1 MSSQQSCC
9 SIASHASSIPC
20 DLIENQDEWFSRE
33 IDSVDKIYFGNIE
46 EHEVEE
52 EQGNT
57 DESDPDESHRD
68 SVDIQSTASENESA
82 CDRDFNVYRD
92 EDRTEINKQNKFFA
106 ETCGCYRLHS
116 KPCSTL
122 ISRETILE
130 FRDYYCEL
138 DRDELDLV
146 LKTELFSHRNKK
158 SLKRSRDQ
166 YKSRERIHQEYYFN
180 GHQVCRATF
189 LFVHGIGKKRLEA
202 VTKSLDTVGLQPRIH
217 RNKGKAPKHAL
228 TLQQVQQVRQFLRQ
242 YAFQYGVSLPGRLP
256 YHSNLKVTL
265 LPSDRTKADIHSEY
279 IKAAKES
286 SNRIIS
292 LSEFKKVWLEQC
304 PVIVVMKPS
313 TDLCS
318 SCQNY
323 NVNLTKSENL
333 DEEQKSELVAR
344 YQRHLEKAK
353 LQRDYFRDQCS
364 ETKENFSN
372 MPEEY
377 KCRGQQPLSYQG
389 TMHYS
394 FDYAQQVHYRHYA
407 QQVGPLFFKTPRKC
421 QCFGICSEGSGT
433 QIFYLIDESEEVG
446 KGANSVVSMLHH
458 HFHYKRYGETAAK
471 LNMDNCAGQNKNNI
485 VWTMENTKQPTQR
498 NRI

>member
-1 MSSQQSCC
+1 MYSSLEEEK
-9 SIASHASSIPC
+9 SICGQPR
-20 DLIENQDEWFSRE
+20 DLEAYGQLQ
-33 IDSVDKIYFGNIE
+33 

-57 DESDPDESHRD
+57 DESDPDESDCD

-92 EDRTEINKQNKFFA
+92 EDRTEINKQNQFFA

-130 FRDYYCEL
+130 FRDCCCEL

-158 SLKRSRDQ
+158 SLKRSRDK
-166 YKSRERIHQEYYFN
+166 YKFRERIHQEYYFN

-189 LFVHGIGKKRLEA
+189 LFVHGIGKKLLEA

-265 LPSDRTKADIHSEY
+265 LPSDRTKADIHKS
-279 IKAAKES
+279 
-286 SNRIIS
+286 
-292 LSEFKKVWLEQC
+292 
-304 PVIVVMKPS
+304 VVRAMPCDCCNE
-313 TDLCS
+313 TVNYLCS

-323 NVNLTKSENL
+323 NVNLTKSGNL
-333 DEEQKSELVAR
+333 DEEQKSELVAS

-364 ETKENFSN
+364 ETKENFSS

-377 KCRGQQPLSYQG
+377 KCRATISHP
-389 TMHYS
+389 
-394 FDYAQQVHYRHYA
+394 F
-407 QQVGPLFFKTPRKC
+407 
-421 QCFGICSEGSGT
+421 
-433 QIFYLIDESEEVG
+433 
-446 KGANSVVSMLHH
+446 
-458 HFHYKRYGETAAK
+458 
-471 LNMDNCAGQNKNNI
+471 
-485 VWTMENTKQPTQR
+485 W
-498 NRI
+498 